1 MYCRIHLHIVT
12 DVFRRLVLPLPTGM
26 MIKDHYVSQE
36 NDEVEYLLLFP
47 LHPQVVIYYFV

>member
-1 MYCRIHLHIVT
+1 MYCRIHLHIET
-12 DVFRRLVLPLPTGM
+12 DVFRRFVLPLPIGM